1 MSTGDVLLVG
11 RFYSLAREGER
22 FSALRVG
29 TDGRISQAYP
39 DSAPLPPDIPRRPL
53 PPGTTACVPAFVDSH
68 AHFLTKAAMGSL
80 VKTLSRLEDGRV
92 LPDCLD
98 GVRTLLAEAS
108 EERPR
113 GPVIGYGLAPGV
125 LAERRLPTD
134 VELDAW
140 LPGRPVIVLSFD
152 GHSSSY
158 STAALR
164 ILGLESQAR
173 DGVLSGEAHEFNMD
187 RVMAYAMRALSP
199 AALAKGLSRA
209 VREAAE
215 AGLAAVDCMEGFGN
229 ERREPGTEILARIGG
244 RLPLRLRLWLQY
256 TRPEL
261 VGRYVPRMT
270 RPRVGGCLHWEMDG
284 SISSRSAAM
293 DRPYLDRDHS
303 GRLYRSPEEAYA
315 LAKPFH
321 DAGYQISAHAIG
333 PRGIESIL
341 SAYEKLSAGSGDRA
355 RDRRHRIDHFE
366 FPRPD
371 QVERAGRLGL
381 VLPVQPGF
389 AWIDA
394 RFHRSYPEAI
404 DDETFASFTPLRSLL
419 QAGAVPALSTDA
431 PVQPFDPFL
440 QIAGSVEH
448 PVASESLSVYEA
460 LRAYSWAGAYGA
472 HEEGDR
478 GTLEAGKFADF
489 APLDRD
495 PFETPSAELYRIR
508 TLGTWIGGRP
518 LEAPPENTAGFVM
531 RVLASPRRKI

>member
-1 MSTGDVLLVG
+1 MSIGDTLLVG

-29 TDGRISQAYP
+29 PDGRIRGTYAEGE
-39 DSAPLPPDIPRRPL
+39 PLPPDLPRPPL
-53 PPGTTACVPAFVDSH
+53 PSGTAACVPAFTDSH
-68 AHFLTKAAMGSL
+68 VHFLTKAAMGSL
-80 VKTLSRLEDGRV
+80 VTILSRLEDGRV
-92 LPDCLD
+92 LPDCLE
-98 GVRTLLAEAS
+98 GVRVLLVEAAR
-108 EERPR
+108 EKFR

-125 LAERRLPTD
+125 LAEKRLPSAP
-134 VELDAW
+134 ELDAW
-140 LPGRPVIVLSFD
+140 IPGRPVIVLSFD

-158 STAALR
+158 SSLALR

-173 DGVLSGEAHEFNMD
+173 DGVLTGEAHEFNMD

-199 AALAKGLSRA
+199 AALARGISRTI
-209 VREAAE
+209 REAAQ

-256 TRPEL
+256 TLPER
-261 VGRYVPRMT
+261 VRRYEDRMA
-270 RPRVGGCLHWEMDG
+270 RPRAGGCLHWEMDG

-293 DRPYLDRDHS
+293 DRPYRDRDHA
-303 GRLYRSPEEAYA
+303 GKLYRSPEDAFA
-315 LAKPFH
+315 LCRPFH
-321 DAGYQISAHAIG
+321 EAGYQISAHAIG

-341 SAYEKLSAGSGDRA
+341 SAYERLSGGPGGTARA
-355 RDRRHRIDHFE
+355 RRHRIDHFE

-381 VLPVQPGF
+381 ILPVQPGF

-394 RFHRSYPEAI
+394 RFHKSYPEAL
-404 DDETFASFTPLRSLL
+404 DDETLASFTPLRSLL

-440 QIAGSVEH
+440 QIAGAVEH

-460 LRAYSWAGAYGA
+460 LRAYSRAGAYGA
-472 HEEGDR
+472 FEEGDR
-478 GTLEAGKFADF
+478 GTLETGKYADF

-495 PFETPSAELYRIR
+495 PFETPPAELHRIR
-508 TLGTWIGGRP
+508 PLGTWTEGRP
-518 LEAPPENTAGFVM
+518 LEPPPEDLAGFLV
-531 RVLASPRRKI
+531 RALASPRRKI

>member
-1 MSTGDVLLVG
+1 
-11 RFYSLAREGER
+11 
-22 FSALRVG
+22 
-29 TDGRISQAYP
+29 
-39 DSAPLPPDIPRRPL
+39 
-53 PPGTTACVPAFVDSH
+53 VDSH

-80 VKTLSRLEDGRV
+80 VKFLSRLENGRV

-98 GVRTLLAEAS
+98 GVRALLAEAS

-125 LAERRLPTD
+125 LAERRLPTA

-140 LPGRPVIVLSFD
+140 VPGRPVIVLSFD

-158 STAALR
+158 STTALR

-173 DGVLSGEAHEFNMD
+173 DGNLSGEAHEFNMD

-199 AALAKGLSRA
+199 STLVRGLSRA

-215 AGLAAVDCMEGFGN
+215 SGLAAIDCMEGFGN
-229 ERREPGTEILARIGG
+229 ERREPGTEILARIGE

-261 VGRYVPRMT
+261 VGRYVPRMA
-270 RPRVGGCLHWEMDG
+270 RPRVGGCLNWEMDG

-293 DRPYLDRDHS
+293 DRPYRDRDHS
-303 GRLYRSPEEAYA
+303 GRLYRSPEEALA
-315 LAKPFH
+315 MAKPFH
-321 DAGYQISAHAIG
+321 NAGYQISAHAIG

-341 SAYEKLSAGSGDRA
+341 SAYERLSGGLGDRA

-371 QVERAGRLGL
+371 QIERAGRLGL
-381 VLPVQPGF
+381 ILPVQPGF

-394 RFHRSYPEAI
+394 RFHRSYPDAL
-404 DDETFASFTPLRSLL
+404 DDRTFASFTPLKSLL

-440 QIAGSVEH
+440 QIAGAVEH
-448 PVASESLSVYEA
+448 PVATESLSVYEA
-460 LRAYSWAGAYGA
+460 LRAYSYAGAYGA
-472 HEEGDR
+472 FEEEDR
-478 GTLEAGKFADF
+478 GTLGLGKYADF
-489 APLDRD
+489 VPLDRD
-495 PFETPSAELYRIR
+495 PFETPKTELFRIR
-508 TLGTWIGGRP
+508 TLGVWTGGRP
-518 LEAPPENTAGFVM
+518 LMPPPEDPSGFLV
-531 RVLASPRRKI
+531 RVLTAPRRKI

>member
-1 MSTGDVLLVG
+1 MRASDVLLVG
-11 RFYSLAREGER
+11 RFYSLAREGEK

-29 TDGRISQAYP
+29 PEGRIAQAYTEG
-39 DSAPLPPDIPRRPL
+39 SPLPPDLPRRPL
-53 PPGTTACVPAFVDSH
+53 PTGTAACVPAFVDSH
-68 AHFLTKAAMGSL
+68 THFLTKAAMGSL

-98 GVRTLLAEAS
+98 GVRALLAEAAD
-108 EERPR
+108 ERPR

-125 LAERRLPTD
+125 LAERRMPSAP
-134 VELDAW
+134 ELDSW
-140 LPGRPVIVLSFD
+140 IPGRPVIVLSFD

-173 DGVLSGEAHEFNMD
+173 DGLLSGEAHEFNMD
-187 RVMAYAMRALSP
+187 RVMTYAMRALSP
-199 AALAKGLSRA
+199 AALAKGISRA
-209 VREAAE
+209 IREAAE
-215 AGLAAVDCMEGFGN
+215 SGLAAVDCMEGFGN

-256 TRPEL
+256 TRPDR
-261 VGRYVPRMT
+261 VDRYVRRMS
-270 RPRVGGCLHWEMDG
+270 RPRAGGCLLWEMDG

-293 DRPYLDRDHS
+293 DRPYRDRDHA
-303 GRLYRSPEEAYA
+303 GMLYRSPEDAYA

-321 DAGYQISAHAIG
+321 DTGYQLSAHAIG

-341 SAYEKLSAGSGDRA
+341 SAYERLSAEPGDRA

-394 RFHRSYPEAI
+394 RFHKSYHEAL
-404 DDETFASFTPLRSLL
+404 DDETFASFTPLRSML
-419 QAGAVPALSTDA
+419 QAGAIPALSTDA
-431 PVQPFDPFL
+431 PVQPFDPFV
-440 QIAGSVEH
+440 QISGAVEH
-448 PVASESLSVYEA
+448 PVASESLSIHEA

-472 HEEGDR
+472 FEEGDR
-478 GTLEAGKFADF
+478 GTLEPGKYADF
-489 APLDRD
+489 VPLDRD
-495 PFETPSAELYRIR
+495 PFETPPAELYRIR
-508 TLGTWIGGRP
+508 TLGTWTGGRP
-518 LEAPPENTAGFVM
+518 LHHPPEDPAGFIF
-531 RVLASPRRKI
+531 RVLTSPRRKI

>member
-1 MSTGDVLLVG
+1 MSASEHLLVG

-22 FSALRVG
+22 FAALRVG
-29 TDGRISQAYP
+29 SDGRVAGTYP
-39 DSAPLPPDIPRRPL
+39 EGAPLPPDLPRREL
-53 PPGTTACVPAFVDSH
+53 PAGTAACVPAFVDSH

-98 GVRTLLAEAS
+98 GVRDLLAEAAR
-108 EERPR
+108 ERPR
-113 GPVIGYGLAPGV
+113 GPVIGYGLAPAV
-125 LAERRLPTD
+125 LAERRLPSAS
-134 VELDAW
+134 ELDSW
-140 LPGRPVIVLSFD
+140 IPGRPVIVLSFD

-173 DGVLSGEAHEFNMD
+173 EGVLSGEAHEFNMD
-187 RVMAYAMRALSP
+187 KVMAYAM
-199 AALAKGLSRA
+199 KGLSPSALARGLSRT
-209 VREAAE
+209 VREAAG

-256 TRPEL
+256 TRPQL
-261 VGRYVPRMT
+261 VGRYVHRMA
-270 RPRVGGCLHWEMDG
+270 RPRAGGCLHWEMDG
-284 SISSRSAAM
+284 SISSRSAAL
-293 DRPYLDRDHS
+293 DRPYRDRDHA
-303 GRLYRSPEEAYA
+303 GKLYRSPEEAYA

-321 DAGYQISAHAIG
+321 EAGYQLSAHAIG

-341 SAYEKLSAGSGDRA
+341 SAYERLLRESGGPIRE
-355 RDRRHRIDHFE
+355 RRHRIDHFE

-394 RFHRSYPEAI
+394 RFHKSYPEAL
-404 DDETFASFTPLRSLL
+404 DDQTFARFTPLKSML

-440 QIAGSVEH
+440 QIAGAVEH
-448 PVASESLSVYEA
+448 PVASESLTVYEA
-460 LRAYSWAGAYGA
+460 LRAYSSAGAYGA
-472 HEEGDR
+472 FEEDDR
-478 GTLEAGKFADF
+478 GTLETGKHADF
-489 APLDRD
+489 VPLDRD
-495 PFETPSAELYRIR
+495 PFETPRAEIFKIR
-508 TLGTWIGGRP
+508 TLGTWSGGRP
-518 LEAPPENTAGFVM
+518 LDPPPEDLAGFLI
-531 RVLASPRRKI
+531 RTLTAPRRKV

>member
-1 MSTGDVLLVG
+1 MSTGDRVLVG
-11 RFYSLAREGER
+11 RFYSLAREGRR

-29 TDGRISQAYP
+29 PDGRIAETYP
-39 DSAPLPPDIPRRPL
+39 EGAPLPPDLPRREL
-53 PPGTTACVPAFVDSH
+53 PPGTAACVPAFVDSH

-80 VKTLSRLEDGRV
+80 VKTLSRLEGGRV

-98 GVRTLLAEAS
+98 GVRALLAEAA

-125 LAERRLPTD
+125 LSERRLPAAS
-134 VELDAW
+134 ELDAW
-140 LPGRPVIVLSFD
+140 IPGRPVIVLSFD

-158 STAALR
+158 STPALR
-164 ILGLESQAR
+164 ILGLESAAR
-173 DGVLSGEAHEFNMD
+173 DGVLSGESHEFNMD
-187 RVMAYAMRALSP
+187 KVMAYAMRGLSP
-199 AALAKGLSRA
+199 AALARGLAR
-209 VREAAE
+209 VIREAAE

-261 VGRYVPRMT
+261 VGRYAGRMS
-270 RPRVGGCLHWEMDG
+270 RPRAGGCLHWEMDG

-293 DRPYLDRDHS
+293 DRPYRDRDHA
-303 GRLYRSPEEAYA
+303 GKLYRSPAEAYA
-315 LAKPFH
+315 LCKPFH
-321 DAGYQISAHAIG
+321 DSGHQLSAHAIG

-341 SAYEKLSAGSGDRA
+341 SAYERLSRETGDSA

-394 RFHRSYPEAI
+394 RFHKSYPEAL
-404 DDETFASFTPLRSLL
+404 DAETFASFTPLRSLL

-440 QIAGSVEH
+440 QIAGAVEH
-448 PVASESLSVYEA
+448 PVASESLSVHEA
-460 LRAYSWAGAYGA
+460 LRAYSQAGAYGA
-472 HEEGDR
+472 FEEGDQ
-478 GTLEAGKFADF
+478 GTLEVGKFADF

-495 PFETPSAELYRIR
+495 PFDTPPAELHKIR
-508 TLGTWIGGRP
+508 TLGTWTGGRP
-518 LEAPPENTAGFVM
+518 LEPPPETLVGF
-531 RVLASPRRKI
+531 LAHALTSPRRKI